1 MKVIVKTLKGE
12 KFPIEIEA
20 SATVEQIK
28 AIIVRY
34 VTFMLRLCYVYVTL
48 RLCYVML
55 SVIVLSRLRCRY
67 RVKHGLNLNHQ
78 IR

>member
-34 VTFMLRLCYVYVTL
+34 VTFMLRLCYVTFMLRYVICHCLITFTVPVP
-48 RLCYVML
+48 R
-55 SVIVLSRLRCRY
+55 
-67 RVKHGLNLNHQ
+67 
-78 IR
+78 

>member
-34 VTFMLRLCYVYVTL
+34 VTFMLRLCYVYVTFML
-48 RLCYVML
+48 RYVYVTLCYL
-55 SVIVLSRLRCRY
+55 SLSYHVYGAGTALSM
-67 RVKHGLNLNHQ
+67 V
-78 IR
+78 